1 MTLFGKR
8 DGKVKKDWLT
18 PEELAQQTG
27 FSRQTINKWVKK
39 EAWTTAPKPGVQ
51 GGKARMIHIDER
63 VKLFLKSTRHAA
75 EPNAQYRVNQNS
87 LPALLVTSLQQLSHE
102 EQEKMAAMLLR
113 EGIQGIL
120 QRLGISS

>member
-1 MTLFGKR
+1 M
-8 DGKVKKDWLT
+8 KKDWLT

-39 EAWTTAPKPGVQ
+39 EGWNTAPKPGVQ
-51 GGKARMIHIDER
+51 GGKARIIHIDER

-75 EPNAQYRVNQNS
+75 EPAVNYRVSQNS
-87 LPALLVTSLQQLSHE
+87 LPALLMSSLQQLSSV
-102 EQEKMAAMLLR
+102 EQEKMAALLLR

-120 QRLGISS
+120 QRLGIRNE

>member
-1 MTLFGKR
+1 M
-8 DGKVKKDWLT
+8 KKDWLT

-39 EAWTTAPKPGVQ
+39 ENWTTAPKPGVQ

-63 VKLFLKSTRHAA
+63 VKVFLKSTRHAA
-75 EPNAQYRVNQNS
+75 EPHAQYRVNQNS
-87 LPALLVTSLQQLSHE
+87 LPALLITSLQQLSND
-102 EQEKMAAMLLR
+102 EQDKLAAMLLR

-120 QRLGISS
+120 QRLGDRKSVV